1 MVEIAVASRSFSS
14 NNDLVKTLSLKNQN
28 IKLNVSGKTLKGK
41 ELVSFLKDS
50 THAIIGIE
58 SVDKELL
65 DKLPNLIQISKYG
78 VGINNIDLE
87 ECNKRGVK
95 VSFTPG
101 TNSQSVA
108 EFTLMLMLSSLRK
121 GDGNK
126 ADIVRNEWPQIK
138 GRNLHG
144 KRIGLIGY
152 GNIGKKLS
160 EILTPFNVSLLIY
173 DMDKLD
179 LNNESA
185 KQYDLDTVLSE
196 SDIITLHVP
205 LNKGTTN
212 LITKKEFKKMRDDC
226 ILLNTSRGGIVNE
239 KDLYIF
245 LKNNDKA
252 YAFFDVFKEEPAFNN
267 PLMELNNFN
276 ATSHRASL
284 TVESILAM
292 GQAAIDG
299 IDL

>member
-28 IKLNVSGKTLKGK
+28 IKLNVSGKTFKGK
-41 ELVSFLKDS
+41 ELVSFLKNS

-58 SVDKELL
+58 TIDKELL
-65 DKLPNLIQISKYG
+65 DNLPNLIQISKYG

-173 DMDKLD
+173 DVDKLD

-196 SDIITLHVP
+196 SDIISLHVP
-205 LNKGTTN
+205 LNEGTTN

-252 YAFFDVFKEEPAFNN
+252 YAFFDVFMEEPAFNN